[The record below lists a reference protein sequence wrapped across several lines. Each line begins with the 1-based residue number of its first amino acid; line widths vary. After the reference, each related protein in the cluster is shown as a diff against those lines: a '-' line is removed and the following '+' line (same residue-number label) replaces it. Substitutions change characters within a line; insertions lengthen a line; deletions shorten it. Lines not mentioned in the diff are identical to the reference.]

1 MRYSTAALLLTA
13 ITTTLAAPTAW
24 ACMDFEALS
33 PTESSQLL
41 AAAEKQL
48 EDGQPQAVIDLLAYT
63 PEMSSW
69 RHGNKRME
77 LVAIASIRVGKV
89 DRGVRA
95 LRALLRK
102 APDDPFLLARLAE
115 GLGRSKN
122 GKAEALAILERLDR
136 EDLMPDAKGYAVL
149 AQLLPAGK
157 GASQAA
163 ARCEQ
168 RALKKSDCTLGS

>member
-1 MRYSTAALLLTA
+1 MRYSIAAALLSA
-13 ITTTLAAPTAW
+13 ITITWATPSAW

-41 AAAEKQL
+41 AAAEKHL
-48 EDGQPQAVIDLLAYT
+48 LDGEPQAVIDLLAYT

-95 LRALLRK
+95 LRALLK
-102 APDDPFLLARLAE
+102 KTPDDPYLLARLAE
-115 GLGRSKN
+115 GLGQSKH

-136 EDLMPDAKGYAVL
+136 EDLMPDARGYFVL

-157 GASQAA
+157 GANQAT

-168 RALKKSDCTLGS
+168 RAQKKSDCTLGS